1 MKEIIYLD
9 GKLDYEIDD
18 RKDFD
23 VTVDGEIVNDI
34 LLELVNKNYKEIKI
48 KIEVEK

>member
-1 MKEIIYLD
+1 MKEIIVIE

-23 VTVDGEIVNDI
+23 YTVSGEIVNDI
-34 LLELVNKNYKEIKI
+34 LMDLHQKGYREIKI